1 MPKEQGFFDLFDR
14 AAANLLEAA
23 KLLVKMLDDY
33 VDVENKAKQI
43 HNVEHAGDHLTR
55 EAIELLDR
63 TFITPFD
70 REEIHELVCRM
81 DDVLDALD
89 GAVHKLVLYRVTK
102 PTDDA
107 KALAGVILK
116 SAEAIHTAV
125 PLLRD
130 IKKPQA
136 ILAKCLELSTL
147 ESEGDRIE
155 AHGVAALFKC
165 AADVNTPTDAIEV
178 IKWKDIYGDLETA
191 TDRCQDVGNVIQSII
206 IRHT

>member
-1 MPKEQGFFDLFDR
+1 VFNLMPKDEGFFDLFDR
-14 AAANLLEAA
+14 AAANTVEGARLLKALTE
-23 KLLVKMLDDY
+23 DY
-33 VDVENKAKQI
+33 TDVAEKAKQI

-55 EAIELLDR
+55 EAIVLLDR
-63 TFITPFD
+63 TFIAPFD
-70 REEIHELVCRM
+70 REEIHELVCRI

-89 GAVHKLVLYRVTK
+89 GAVHKMVLYRVK
-102 PTDDA
+102 SPTTDCR
-107 KALAGVILK
+107 ALADVIHRAALVMN
-116 SAEAIHTAV
+116 EAI

-136 ILAKCLELSTL
+136 ILAKCLELSQL

-155 AHGVAALFKC
+155 AHGIASLFEHEK
-165 AADVNTPTDAIEV
+165 DPMEV

-191 TDRCQDVGNVIQSII
+191 TDRCQDVGNVISSII